1 MVAKTKFGG
10 TLHDRQLMTD
20 HHKSV
25 RTIRQR
31 RRRRE
36 EERASVAE
44 LANGYC
50 VAESLWQ
57 LMPRITEI
65 ERR

>member
-31 RRRRE
+31 RGE
-36 EERASVAE
+36 GGERASVAE

-50 VAESLWQ
+50 VAKSLWQ

>member
-1 MVAKTKFGG
+1 MSEQSGRGG
-10 TLHDRQLMTD
+10 
-20 HHKSV
+20 
-25 RTIRQR
+25 
-31 RRRRE
+31 E
-36 EERASVAE
+36 EGEEASVAE

-50 VAESLWQ
+50 VAESRWQ